1 MIKKSFM
8 KNRNTLDHEGLES
21 LLLIERMG
29 LAGYGL
35 LKVLE
40 HYCNESEDGRV
51 SLDHLPT
58 IAKLVHVTEAFIER
72 LINEFRFFKKDEKE
86 GTFYMTAGCG
96 REAKEKIVKNKCRK
110 AGMKS
115 AEKRLEKAKAAKRE
129 NSLGEAPS
137 ETLPQSRNVTRH
149 VAESVGKVVENVVEK
164 VVQPDEKAGSLI
176 TTTTTS
182 KKSQKKK
189 TVADSLSADD
199 DFWKESVRMEQN
211 LATWTEQLN
220 RVLEDESCLELCGF
234 QYGNAREWKENLPLI
249 KQFFRNHVGIYKD
262 LNAKARYEEAKKYLR
277 NCVKHGGPVW
287 EMVQEQLRSKS
298 QDDPY
303 RFEQRDPDTGERF
316 CYGVPIPD
324 EAPPR
329 PNDNVFWNVEKGA
342 WL

>member
-1 MIKKSFM
+1 MES
-8 KNRNTLDHEGLES
+8 TLSHEDLDVLS
-21 LLLIERMG
+21 LIEEKG
-29 LAGYGL
+29 VAGYGL

-40 HYCNESEDGRV
+40 HYCNEFVDGRV
-51 SLDHLPT
+51 PLAYLPL
-58 IAKLVHVTEAFIER
+58 IAKLVNASLD
-72 LINEFRFFKKDEKE
+72 LIVELIDKYQFFRKDEE
-86 GTFYMTAGCG
+86 EHVFYMTPNCG
-96 REAKEKIVKNKCRK
+96 ELACKLIERNKCRK
-110 AGMKS
+110 AGQKS
-115 AEKRLEKAKAAKRE
+115 AEKRSAKKLAKALPVQKTAAER
-129 NSLGEAPS
+129 SAGEVVG
-137 ETLPQSRNVTRH
+137 E
-149 VAESVGKVVENVVEK
+149 VAGDVAGDVEDVVEK
-164 VVQPDEKAGSLI
+164 VVQRDKSPDSL

-182 KKSQKKK
+182 KKK
-189 TVADSLSADD
+189 TKNGSGAAALPAAATLSEAAPLPGGEG
-199 DFWKESVRMEQN
+199 FPT
-211 LATWTEQLN
+211 ATWRELLD
-220 RVLEDESCLELCGF
+220 RVLEDELCLEICGM